1 MTSKTTK
8 CPVTIVTGFLG
19 SGKTTLLAR
28 LLAEPSMGNVAV
40 LVNEFGKVGLDHHLL
55 RQINERTILLGNG
68 CACCTIRDDLVKTL
82 LDLFAMD
89 ERRDI
94 PRLERVIIET
104 SGLADPAPIL
114 YTILADPVLQHHF
127 WIDRIIT
134 TVDAINGHFHLD
146 RHPESL
152 KQVAIADNIIV
163 TKTDIASGQEV
174 DDLMARLHTLNPSAH
189 IVKAAFGNVDIAMLF
204 SAVQYPQ
211 TDRRNEEY
219 LMPPLTPADGD
230 HSTRE
235 TSNKSSGF
243 ALGKRL
249 SDEQDADGPSTF
261 RSKPPGEESHIANIY
276 SLSLTFHEPLDWRA
290 FSLWLSMLLHA
301 RGEDVLRVKGLLN
314 VGEEGPVVLNGVQ
327 HIIHPPQ
334 HLDGWPGEDHSS
346 QITFIT
352 RTIEPQAIQNSLR
365 VFQHVLAISDADS
378 KAR

>member
-1 MTSKTTK
+1 MISKTTK

-28 LLAEPSMGNVAV
+28 VLAEPSMGNAAV
-40 LVNEFGKVGLDHHLL
+40 LVNEFGEVGLDHHLL

-114 YTILADPVLQHHF
+114 YTILADAVLQHHF

-163 TKTDIASGQEV
+163 TKTDIASRQEV
-174 DDLMARLHTLNPSAH
+174 DDLTARLHTLNPSAH
-189 IVKAAFGNVDIAMLF
+189 IVEAAFGNVDIAMLF
-204 SAVQYPQ
+204 SVS
-211 TDRRNEEY
+211 DIEH
-219 LMPPLTPADGD
+219 G
-230 HSTRE
+230 
-235 TSNKSSGF
+235 
-243 ALGKRL
+243 GKRL
-249 SDEQDADGPSTF
+249 SDEQDAGSPSTF
-261 RSKPPGEESHIANIY
+261 RSKPPGEESHIATIH

-290 FSLWLSMLLHA
+290 FGLWLSMLLHA

-334 HLDGWPGEDHSS
+334 HLDRWPGEDHSS
-346 QITFIT
+346 RIIFIT
-352 RTIEPQAIQNSLR
+352 RAIEPQAILNSLQ
-365 VFQHVLAISDADS
+365 VFQYILAISEADS
-378 KAR
+378 LTR

>member
-1 MTSKTTK
+1 MIGKTTK

-28 LLAEPSMGNVAV
+28 VLAEPAMGNAAV

-55 RQINERTILLGNG
+55 RQINERTILLGSG

-94 PRLERVIIET
+94 PRLEWVIIET

-114 YTILADPVLQHHF
+114 HTILADPVLQHHF
-127 WIDRIIT
+127 CIDRIIT
-134 TVDAINGHFHLD
+134 TVDALNGHFHLD
-146 RHPESL
+146 HHPESL

-163 TKTDIASGQEV
+163 TKTDVASRQEV
-174 DDLMARLHTLNPSAH
+174 DDLTARLHTLNPSAH

-204 SAVQYPQ
+204 SA
-211 TDRRNEEY
+211 
-219 LMPPLTPADGD
+219 
-230 HSTRE
+230 SE
-235 TSNKSSGF
+235 TEHV
-243 ALGKRL
+243 GKRL
-249 SDEQDADGPSTF
+249 NDEQDAGRPSTF
-261 RSKPPGEESHIANIY
+261 PGEESHIANIY

-314 VGEEGPVVLNGVQ
+314 VGEESPVVLNGVQ
-327 HIIHPPQ
+327 HIIHPPR
-334 HLDGWPGEDHSS
+334 HLDRWPGEDHSS
-346 QITFIT
+346 RIIFIT
-352 RTIEPQAIQNSLR
+352 RTIEPQAILNSLQ
-365 VFQHVLAISDADS
+365 VFQHALALSEADS
-378 KAR
+378 RTR